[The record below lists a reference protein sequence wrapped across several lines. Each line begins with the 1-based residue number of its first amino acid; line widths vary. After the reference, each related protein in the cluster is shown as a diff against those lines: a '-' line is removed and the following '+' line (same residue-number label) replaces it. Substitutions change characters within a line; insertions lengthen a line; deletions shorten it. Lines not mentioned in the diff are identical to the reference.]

1 MPGIIMDD
9 ANASGSRL
17 GLNPSNLE
25 NGIPNSSSDNGVKR
39 GDHGDS
45 KDRSHERNGG
55 PFNDSNNQS
64 DGVKSQRES
73 TSGPL
78 SKHAPELLHITQG
91 FFPYAQLV
99 NRSVQQCWNDLVDVM
114 NELAETQ
121 VPSQNQESQP
131 TALVN
136 GKTGANQSAENVHK
150 KMRLLEFAQAKRAE
164 FIKLLV
170 LSQWGRQAADVSKL
184 IDIQNFIRTQH
195 MAYTGALQRVGDM
208 KRDLVQA
215 QVANPDLRTAAEVLS
230 KGKVATLPD
239 LGYKPPKPL
248 NAKKTLKTLQKINRI
263 ISTRLVLNDTVPSA
277 FRTYRVHDGR
287 VTFFVKGEFE
297 IDLSIAEQNHS
308 SQFFFID
315 LRFLYSPSSPIP
327 KGRFFSELDL
337 KINEILL
344 QSGLTGCFDFVH
356 NLVLTN
362 QVNILFRQALALARG
377 GWSDALHVELLH
389 RTLIVQYWALKS
401 GPRNWLEIGVKTG
414 RHKSGSNNAAISGIS
429 YLDLRWMRDGKEVD
443 HSRIQFNKEVL
454 SMENVLRSAIAL
466 HTSHLLQ
473 SAYSKLKEGHLY
485 ASGTLAL
492 EVDMSDEEPGNCC
505 LTVQLTKSRYLRVSV
520 EPISGTI
527 TLSTSPTILIRQEVD
542 RNGDKSPVEDIVSRV
557 SRLRCIAAMEEVES
571 HARMMGWDTV
581 NPRGVKLDVRR
592 IFPHNVLRF
601 SLFSHP
607 LWERNWIAA
616 ATSSMDGDHWWI
628 LQLKSAPST
637 PSRPAVGGG
646 LPVLQSVQN
655 VTEKLG
661 QRQQRLDYASFAN
674 LEHSLAGLLA
684 LYANARYLEE
694 LNCVHSFPQA
704 RKLQLEPGPRVPSL
718 FIRFEP
724 SKLPASVQISC
735 PTGLRKS
742 RFLKETVCLSFQG
755 IDSQSKRVIIVAQ
768 GQFTAPIR
776 TVWALASNSDN
787 SVAFQR
793 KGCGFAMRFLVTAGN
808 SMIGPLFDRLQRLE
822 CVLSILEALDRKNI
836 RTRSMSLSRL
846 DFTYGAQQSHHA
858 SIHIKGPELSHLPQ
872 EKGTVD
878 LQSKASPLR
887 LLLEIRFDHS
897 NPHRRISQSLSSVL
911 NDNGAMSGVNHMAN
925 ILTLTV
931 PLLQALDSITCGAS
945 RDSPSK
951 VLVTARNAKVY
962 QIYYPHHRYRFL
974 ITVGQHR
981 DRITW
986 ILRDARTPQEKSTPG
1001 QLESKLRERI
1011 YNSQGDGWK
1020 GLGTGAVADIQ
1031 KVGNLLSELDT
1042 CFTSSAND
1050 ASVKAPDA
1058 ATDQTG
1064 TGQRDVPNG
1073 QGAPNT
1079 ESTKPA
1085 EVKSESKNDHDVIM
1099 ID

>member
-17 GLNPSNLE
+17 GLNPSNRQ
-25 NGIPNSSSDNGVKR
+25 NGITNSSTDNGVKG
-39 GDHGDS
+39 GDRGDS
-45 KDRSHERNGG
+45 KDVSYDRDGG
-55 PFNDSNNQS
+55 VFNSNNH

-73 TSGPL
+73 TSG
-78 SKHAPELLHITQG
+78 SASMRVPELPHITQG

-99 NRSVQQCWNDLVDVM
+99 NRAVQQCWNDLVDVM

-121 VPSQNQESQP
+121 VPSQNLEPQSS
-131 TALVN
+131 LVN
-136 GKTGANQSAENVHK
+136 GKTAGNQSAENVHK

-170 LSQWGRQAADVSKL
+170 LSQWGRRAAEVSKL
-184 IDIQNFIRTQH
+184 IDIQNFIRTRH
-195 MAYTGALQRVGDM
+195 MAYSGALQRVGDM

-215 QVANPDLRTAAEVLS
+215 QVANPDLKTAAEVLS
-230 KGKVATLPD
+230 KGKVAALPD

-248 NAKKTLKTLQKINRI
+248 NAKKMLKTLQKINRA
-263 ISTRLVLNDTVPSA
+263 ISTRLVLHDTVPSA
-277 FRTYRVHDGR
+277 FRTYHVHDGR

-337 KINEILL
+337 KINDILL
-344 QSGLTGCFDFVH
+344 QSSLTGCFNFVH

-362 QVNILFRQALALARG
+362 QINILFRQALNLARG

-414 RHKSGSNNAAISGIS
+414 RHKSGSNNATIPGIS
-429 YLDLRWMRDGKEVD
+429 HLDLRWMRDGKEVD

-454 SMENVLRSAIAL
+454 SMENILRSAIAL
-466 HTSHLLQ
+466 HSSHLLQ
-473 SAYSKLKEGHLY
+473 SAYSKLEEGHLY
-485 ASGTLAL
+485 SSGTLAL
-492 EVDMSDEEPGNCC
+492 KVDMSDEEPGNCC

-542 RNGDKSPVEDIVSRV
+542 RNGDKSPVEDIVTRV

-581 NPRGVKLDVRR
+581 NPRSVKLDIRR
-592 IFPHNVLRF
+592 TFPSNVLRF

-637 PSRPAVGGG
+637 STRPAVGAG

-661 QRQQRLDYASFAN
+661 QRQNRLDYASFAN

-684 LYANARYLEE
+684 LYANARYLED
-694 LNCVHSFPQA
+694 LDCVHSFPQA
-704 RKLQLEPGPRVPSL
+704 RNLQLEHGPRVPDL

-724 SKLPASVQISC
+724 SRLPAGVQISC

-755 IDSQSKRVIIVAQ
+755 IDSQTKRVIIVAH
-768 GQFTAPIR
+768 GQFTAPMR

-793 KGCGFAMRFLVTAGN
+793 KGRGFAMRFLVTAGN

-846 DFTYGAQQSHHA
+846 DFTYGAQQDLHA
-858 SIHIKGPELSHLPQ
+858 SIRIKGPESSQSLYD
-872 EKGTVD
+872 KGTVD
-878 LQSKASPLR
+878 LQPKTAPLR
-887 LLLEIRFDHS
+887 LQLEINFDQS
-897 NPHRRISQSLSSVL
+897 NPHRRISHSLSSVL
-911 NDNGAMSGVNHMAN
+911 NDNGAVSGVNHMAN
-925 ILTLTV
+925 LLTLTI
-931 PLLQALDSITCGAS
+931 PLLQALDRITCGAS
-945 RDSPSK
+945 RDPPSK
-951 VLVTARNAKVY
+951 VFVTARDAKVY

-981 DRITW
+981 DRIAW
-986 ILRDARTPQEKSTPG
+986 ILRDARTAQEKSNPG

-1011 YNSQGDGWK
+1011 YNSQGEGWK
-1020 GLGTGAVADIQ
+1020 GLGTGAVADVQ

-1050 ASVKAPDA
+1050 AGVKGPQ
-1058 ATDQTG
+1058 TTTTQTG
-1064 TGQRDVPNG
+1064 TDQREAANG
-1073 QGAPNT
+1073 QHAPT
-1079 ESTKPA
+1079 AESTKPV
-1085 EVKSESKNDHDVIM
+1085 EVKSESKKDHDVIM